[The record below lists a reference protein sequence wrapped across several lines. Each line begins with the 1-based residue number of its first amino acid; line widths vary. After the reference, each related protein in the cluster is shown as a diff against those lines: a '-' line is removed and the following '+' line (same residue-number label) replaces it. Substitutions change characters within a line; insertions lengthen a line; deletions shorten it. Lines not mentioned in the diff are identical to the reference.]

1 MQAERNEVYH
11 LDKLTVSYAPHI
23 HGANNIKNIMR
34 DVIIALIP
42 ASLGAIYFFGLNAL
56 LSIVT
61 SVAFCVLFEFLWN
74 KATKKENSTGDLSA
88 MVTGLLLALSLPPS
102 VPLWMIMI
110 GDTFAIIV
118 VKCFYGGIGQNFV
131 NPALAA
137 RAFLLA
143 CWPVALTSFANP
155 TRPFNNF
162 KLGVDAISSP
172 TPLVVIKS
180 GGTPAELSDLFF
192 GFVPGSI
199 GEVSA
204 LLLLIGGVYLLFRR
218 VINVVIPATYI
229 ISVGLFGVLFTDCGF
244 LYHILTGGILL
255 AGFFMA
261 TDYTTSPV
269 SKKGQFVYALGAG
282 LLTAVIRKFGG
293 YPEGVTYAILI
304 MNIATPLIDKYVR
317 PRKFGRA
324 VKANG

>member
-1 MQAERNEVYH
+1 ME
-11 LDKLTVSYAPHI
+11 KLTISYAPHI
-23 HGANNIKNIMR
+23 HGANNLRNIMR
-34 DVIIALIP
+34 DVIIALVP
-42 ASLGAIYFFGLNAL
+42 ASLGAIYFFGLSAL
-56 LSIVT
+56 LAIVT
-61 SVAFCVLFEFLWN
+61 SIAFCVLFEYLWN
-74 KATKKENSTGDLSA
+74 KLTKKENSTHDLSA
-88 MVTGLLLALSLPPS
+88 VVTGPLLALTLPPS
-102 VPLWMIMI
+102 VPLWMIMV
-110 GDTFAIIV
+110 GDAFAIII

-143 CWPVALTSFANP
+143 SWPVALTSFSNP
-155 TRPFNNF
+155 GKPFDNF
-162 KLGVDAISSP
+162 KLGVDAVSSP
-172 TPLVVIKS
+172 TPLVIIKN
-180 GGTPAELSDLFF
+180 GGSPAELSNLFF
-192 GFVPGSI
+192 GCVPGSI

-204 LLLLIGGVYLLFRR
+204 LLLLIGGLYLLFKR
-218 VINVVIPATYI
+218 VINIVIPATYI
-229 ISVGLFGVLFTDCGF
+229 ISVGVFGVLFTEYGF
-244 LYHILTGGILL
+244 LFHILTGGIIL

-317 PRKFGRA
+317 PRKFGKA

>member
-1 MQAERNEVYH
+1 M
-11 LDKLTVSYAPHI
+11 DKLTVSYTPHI
-23 HGANNIKNIMR
+23 HGANNIKRLML

-42 ASLGAIYFFGLNAL
+42 ACLGGIYFFGLSAL
-56 LSIVT
+56 LAIVT
-61 SVAFCVLFEFLWN
+61 SIAFCVLFEFLWN
-74 KATKKENSTGDLSA
+74 KAIKKENTTGDLSA
-88 MVTGLLLALSLPPS
+88 VVTGILLALTLPS
-102 VPLWMIMI
+102 GAPLWMVII
-110 GDTFAIIV
+110 GDAFAIIV
-118 VKCFYGGIGQNFV
+118 VKCFFGGIGQNFV

-143 CWPVALTSFANP
+143 CWPVAITSFSAP
-155 TRPFNNF
+155 KDYLGIFGT
-162 KLGVDAISSP
+162 GVDAVSTS
-172 TPLVVIKS
+172 TPLVVIKN
-180 GGTPAELSDLFF
+180 GGVPAKLFDLFF
-192 GFVPGSI
+192 GYVSGSI

-204 LLLLIGGVYLLFRR
+204 FLLIIGGVYLLLRK
-218 VINVVIPATYI
+218 VINIVIPATYI
-229 ISVGLFGVLFTDCGF
+229 ISVGIFGILFTDYGF
-244 LYHILTGGILL
+244 LYNILSGGIIL

-282 LLTAVIRKFGG
+282 LITAVIRSFGG

-317 PRKFGRA
+317 PRKFGKA